1 MGSGFVEQA
10 FGAGAHQLS
19 SMWDFSISGA
29 ADDAPWSKI
38 MTFEVEDVSLP
49 FPRLVTEKLAN
60 GENYYS
66 GIEFPNEVSV
76 TLRETIDFTS
86 LSYFQEWFN
95 TVYDLDNRIFLS
107 HAGAKKGSNEDKVHR
122 QGKLTF
128 HSFDMNSKQPSETI
142 KTVENL
148 SSFEDII
155 LRQQEIN
162 NILFGAARNVIS
174 SAQSMVTDLTRTV
187 GFNLGSGWR
196 PKVPTVKIPVP
207 VFKLVSRWSIPS
219 GGPVT
224 PGGWTERDTYVFTL
238 DNLSIIGVEDL
249 SLSYGEGGPLLVKI
263 NMVAENVSGK
273 KSGSS
278 VAA

>member
-10 FGAGAHQLS
+10 FGAGANQLA

-49 FPRLVTEKLAN
+49 FPRLTTEKLAN

-66 GIEFPNEVSV
+66 GIEFPNEVSI

-86 LSYFQEWFN
+86 LSYFQEWFDE
-95 TVYDLDNRIFLS
+95 VYDLDDRVFLS
-107 HAGAKKGSNEDKVHR
+107 YAGAKKGSSQDKVHR

-128 HSFDMNSKQPSETI
+128 HSFDMSSKRASEMIYQKENFNSYSD
-142 KTVENL
+142 V
-148 SSFEDII
+148 I
-155 LRQQEIN
+155 LKKQEIN

-196 PKVPTVKIPVP
+196 PKVPTMKVPIP
-207 VFKLVSRWSIPS
+207 VFKLGSGWSVPLS
-219 GGPVT
+219 TVN

-249 SLSYGEGGPLLVKI
+249 SLSYGEGGPLLVKV

-273 KSGSS
+273 KGGSS
-278 VAA
+278 VAAP

>member
-1 MGSGFVEQA
+1 
-10 FGAGAHQLS
+10 
-19 SMWDFSISGA
+19 
-29 ADDAPWSKI
+29 

-49 FPRLVTEKLAN
+49 FPRLIIEKLAN

-86 LSYFQEWFN
+86 LSYFQDWFDM
-95 TVYDLDNRIFLS
+95 VYDLDDRLFIS
-107 HAGAKKGSNEDKVHR
+107 YADAKKGGDQDKIHR

-128 HSFDMNSKQPSETI
+128 HSFDMNSKQPSEII
-142 KTVENL
+142 KMVENTG
-148 SSFEDII
+148 SFEDVI
-155 LRQQEIN
+155 LKQQEID

-174 SAQSMVTDLTRTV
+174 SAQSTVTDLTRTV

-196 PKVPTVKIPVP
+196 PKVPTIKIPIP
-207 VFKLVSRWSIPS
+207 VFKLGAQWSIPS
-219 GGPVT
+219 SGSMT

-249 SLSYGEGGPLLVKI
+249 SLSYGEGGPLLVKVA
-263 NMVAENVSGK
+263 MAAENVSGK
-273 KSGSS
+273 KGEST